1 MFYGFDPTLVLL
13 VPAIIIAAIASS
25 RVNSV
30 FNRYSRILNMRGLT
44 GEQAARIMLDANGLR
59 DVAIEPVRGS
69 LTDNY
74 DPRTKTLH
82 RREIGRASC
91 RERV

>member
-30 FNRYSRILNMRGLT
+30 FNRYSRIPNVRGLT
-44 GEQAARIMLDANGLR
+44 GEQAARIML
-59 DVAIEPVRGS
+59 
-69 LTDNY
+69 
-74 DPRTKTLH
+74 KTT
-82 RREIGRASC
+82 
-91 RERV
+91 

>member
-30 FNRYSRILNMRGLT
+30 FNRYSRIPNVRGLT
-44 GEQAARIMLDANGLR
+44 GEQAVRIMLDANGLR
-59 DVAIEPVRGS
+59 NVAIEPVR
-69 LTDNY
+69 T
-74 DPRTKTLH
+74 H
-82 RREIGRASC
+82 
-91 RERV
+91 